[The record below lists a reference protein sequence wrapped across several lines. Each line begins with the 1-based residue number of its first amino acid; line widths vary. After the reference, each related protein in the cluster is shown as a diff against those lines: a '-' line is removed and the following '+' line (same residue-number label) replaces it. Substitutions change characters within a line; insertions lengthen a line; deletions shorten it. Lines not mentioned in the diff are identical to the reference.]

1 MMARIQC
8 LIIISITQISTAWHY
23 PCYQSF
29 NCPKR
34 SHIPIEE
41 ATTIRPAPDSD
52 IVKAGFHF
60 TFVLLFL
67 TIVFSFFGGLFICGA
82 LCANHG
88 GVRPLNQVSLLLGGI
103 MYRCVIFLVIF
114 QLLISILVTDLFMA
128 ILVIPLHLMDLLK
141 VSSLVEEGASLT
153 CQIRLFFHLF
163 VICVRSWS
171 TPSFMLL
178 HHLHDG
184 IIPTKHSVALITFIW
199 IISALF
205 VLPTVLLE
213 NSLVDFQ
220 ACQLLPQNY
229 GMVFYVVFLIFLL
242 PSMVVTPILTRSTHM
257 RYLPTVDYLLK
268 PAGLCLQNNFFDY
281 RKEFNIRRDIS
292 ADFLDKEESE
302 DEEEAEEIRV
312 KMKISSRRNSELL
325 HCSACS
331 DSTLS
336 LDRKPSQATLN
347 FLKTDKNLPRTL
359 FTLAISN
366 ALAWTPFFTLLTFTS
381 FNVLWAWNLVV
392 PYELFLG
399 TLWLGFGQSPLT
411 PFLIYFLSDRVYH
424 LLNSQAKGVTVASVK
439 RRVRKF
445 TFSEV
450 A

>member
-1 MMARIQC
+1 MMNIKC
-8 LIIISITQISTAWHY
+8 FIIISITQITTAWHM

-34 SHIPIEE
+34 NHIPID
-41 ATTIRPAPDSD
+41 ATTVKPPDSD

-60 TFVLLFL
+60 TFVLLFI
-67 TIVFSFFGGLFICGA
+67 TIVFSFFGGVFICGA

-88 GVRPLNQVSLLLGGI
+88 GVRPLNQVSQPLKKFPLLFFSVFF
-103 MYRCVIFLVIF
+103 YFIF

-242 PSMVVTPILTRSTHM
+242 PSLIVTPIFTRYTKM
-257 RYLPTVDYLLK
+257 RY
-268 PAGLCLQNNFFDY
+268 F
-281 RKEFNIRRDIS
+281 
-292 ADFLDKEESE
+292 
-302 DEEEAEEIRV
+302 
-312 KMKISSRRNSELL
+312 
-325 HCSACS
+325 
-331 DSTLS
+331 
-336 LDRKPSQATLN
+336 
-347 FLKTDKNLPRTL
+347 
-359 FTLAISN
+359 
-366 ALAWTPFFTLLTFTS
+366 
-381 FNVLWAWNLVV
+381 
-392 PYELFLG
+392 
-399 TLWLGFGQSPLT
+399 
-411 PFLIYFLSDRVYH
+411 
-424 LLNSQAKGVTVASVK
+424 
-439 RRVRKF
+439 
-445 TFSEV
+445 
-450 A
+450 

>member
-1 MMARIQC
+1 M
-8 LIIISITQISTAWHY
+8 
-23 PCYQSF
+23 
-29 NCPKR
+29 
-34 SHIPIEE
+34 
-41 ATTIRPAPDSD
+41 
-52 IVKAGFHF
+52 
-60 TFVLLFL
+60 
-67 TIVFSFFGGLFICGA
+67 SFFCLCTFSLFTNTKVG
-82 LCANHG
+82 
-88 GVRPLNQVSLLLGGI
+88 SLFKFFWI
-103 MYRCVIFLVIF
+103 IRYCIHNASVFQFL
-114 QLLISILVTDLFMA
+114 
-128 ILVIPLHLMDLLK
+128 
-141 VSSLVEEGASLT
+141 SLT

-347 FLKTDKNLPRTL
+347 FLKTDKQ
-359 FTLAISN
+359 
-366 ALAWTPFFTLLTFTS
+366 
-381 FNVLWAWNLVV
+381 
-392 PYELFLG
+392 Y
-399 TLWLGFGQSPLT
+399 GFGQPRE
-411 PFLIYFLSDRVYH
+411 FLEQSGWIWNFQCCSIVMVYFY
-424 LLNSQAKGVTVASVK
+424 
-439 RRVRKF
+439 
-445 TFSEV
+445 
-450 A
+450 